1 MTRKSKDDPRPELIH
16 EMVLAG
22 LTLQE
27 IGRSFGITRE
37 RARQLYKKS
46 IGAPVTVSLIE
57 QLSSAGLTHQE
68 IAERINATEHGID
81 RLLVSSNR
89 QEILDKIIAN
99 DQEKLTKFSH
109 EVNTWVESHL
119 GITIQEVAAA
129 FQSSTDQV
137 FNALTHYSR
146 MLMLQLGDNEDEF
159 SLLIGE
165 ESHHKS
171 VNITFSRE
179 SIIKSIQAASK
190 IENPLTSSTYARLI
204 ETKSIIG
211 PSVPRILQ
219 IFGTWR
225 RACEISEVNSVD
237 PFRKNYE
244 KNWTEDDVLEW
255 VIKFIRT
262 TGRASY
268 GEYEQWAQ
276 SIGGAPSGST
286 VRNYMGNDW
295 ISVRREA
302 LRRCRL
308 LWT

>member
-1 MTRKSKDDPRPELIH
+1 MARKSKDDSRPESIH

-27 IGRSFGITRE
+27 IGNSFGITRE

-46 IGAPVTVSLIE
+46 IGAAVTVSLVE
-57 QLSSAGLTHQE
+57 QLSFGGLTHQE
-68 IAERINATEHGID
+68 IAEQIQATERGID

-89 QEILDKIIAN
+89 QDILDRICLN
-99 DQEKLTKFSH
+99 DQEKQTEFSD
-109 EVNTWVESHL
+109 ELNRWVESHL
-119 GITIQEVAAA
+119 GITVQEVAAA
-129 FQSSTDQV
+129 FATSTEQV
-137 FNALTHYSR
+137 LGSLSHYSK
-146 MLMLQLGDNEDEF
+146 MLMLQQEENEDEF
-159 SLLIGE
+159 FLLTGE

-171 VNITFSRE
+171 ANITFSRE

-190 IENPLTSSTYARLI
+190 IENPLTSSTYAKLI
-204 ETKSIIG
+204 DAKSIIG

-225 RACEISEVNSVD
+225 RACEISEVYSVD
-237 PFRKNYE
+237 PFRKTYE
-244 KNWTEDDVLEW
+244 KNWTDNDVLEW
-255 VIKFIRT
+255 VIKFIRA

-268 GEYEQWAQ
+268 SEYEQWAQ
-276 SIGGAPSGST
+276 INSGAPSGST

>member
-1 MTRKSKDDPRPELIH
+1 MARKSRDDHRPELIH
-16 EMVLAG
+16 QMVLAG
-22 LTLQE
+22 ITLQE
-27 IGRSFGITRE
+27 IGISFGITRE

-46 IGAPVTVSLIE
+46 IEAAATVSSIE
-57 QLSSAGLTHQE
+57 QLSFAGLTHQE
-68 IAERINATEHGID
+68 IAGRIQATERGID
-81 RLLVSSNR
+81 RLLISSNR
-89 QEILDKIIAN
+89 QDILDRIILN
-99 DQEKLTKFSH
+99 DQELLTKFSH
-109 EVNTWVESHL
+109 EVNTWVESHQ
-119 GITIQEVAAA
+119 GITVQEVVAA
-129 FQSSTDQV
+129 FQTSAEQV
-137 FNALTHYSR
+137 LGALTHYSR
-146 MLMLQLGDNEDEF
+146 MLMLQLGENEDEF
-159 SLLIGE
+159 FLLTGE

-171 VNITFSRE
+171 ANITFSRE

-204 ETKSIIG
+204 DTKSIVG

-225 RACEISEVNSVD
+225 RACEISEVDSVD
-237 PFRKNYE
+237 PFRKTYE
-244 KNWTEDDVLEW
+244 KNWTENDVLEW
-255 VIKFIRT
+255 VIKFIRG

-276 SIGGAPSGST
+276 SNSGAPSGST